1 MLYVLELF
9 NDKLVSG
16 PFERMC
22 SMSILTHQERINL
35 TLPLHFVT
43 PASVR
48 SPSKCPGL
56 ALEAIPKVLYIY
68 IDTATGSWFHCLHR
82 TTYIRV
88 RKKTRKTHKTKL
100 KGKKFTKQTVLQVES
115 R

>member
-22 SMSILTHQERINL
+22 SVSILTQQERINL

-43 PASVR
+43 RASVR

-68 IDTATGSWFHCLHR
+68 IDTATGSRFHFLHR
-82 TTYIRV
+82 TPYIRV
-88 RKKTRKTHKTKL
+88 
-100 KGKKFTKQTVLQVES
+100 GKKQEKHTKQN
-115 R
+115 